1 MKTSVTLLLLFALL
15 SPNTSAQ
22 DYTQLS
28 LPEGATARLGKGWVN
43 EVHYSPDGTRL
54 AVASSIGIWL
64 YDTATYRE
72 VALLTGHAAPVN
84 SVAFS
89 PDGLTLASGGWEH
102 TIRLWDAVTG
112 EQKRTLTGHTG
123 TVLSVAFSPDG
134 RTLAS
139 GSADGTA
146 RLWYAV
152 TGEQKW
158 NLTGRTVLPRPAVI
172 GVQKRTLRHTGA
184 VRSVAFSPDG
194 RILASGSRGESR
206 RGTVRLWDAVTG
218 KHKQTLTGHAEEG
231 IRIVA
236 FSPDGRTL
244 ATGSHDGTAR
254 LWSPVTGI

>member
-28 LPEGATARLGKGWVN
+28 LPEGATARLGKGLVS

-89 PDGLTLASGGWEH
+89 PDGLTLATGGWDH

-112 EQKRTLTGHTG
+112 EQKRTLTGHMGDGLECRFQPGWTHTRKWERG
-123 TVLSVAFSPDG
+123 PYGASVG
-134 RTLAS
+134 CRGQCTE
-139 GSADGTA
+139 
-146 RLWYAV
+146 
-152 TGEQKW
+152 GE
-158 NLTGRTVLPRPAVI
+158 RDRAY
-172 GVQKRTLRHTGA
+172 
-184 VRSVAFSPDG
+184 
-194 RILASGSRGESR
+194 
-206 RGTVRLWDAVTG
+206 GTVRTCCD
-218 KHKQTLTGHAEEG
+218 
-231 IRIVA
+231 R
-236 FSPDGRTL
+236 
-244 ATGSHDGTAR
+244 
-254 LWSPVTGI
+254 